1 MASLLNQCFNEM
13 RQQPAVSAVT
23 VVGTSLAIFL
33 IMVMVMIQQVK
44 VAPFAPESGRDRM
57 LHVGFMSITNKDW
70 GDTGVGDANN
80 TSNGP
85 MSYQTAVECFGNLT
99 TPEAVSIYGSGCQAA
114 SVALPNSVTFTADCL
129 GTDEK
134 FWKVFNFTF
143 LNGKPWD
150 KATFDAGIPVAVI
163 DENVARR
170 LFGSTEVSGR
180 ELLIDNAPFK
190 VAGVVK
196 PVSTLARKAYAQ
208 VWTSLKAG
216 NIINNTW
223 CSYMG
228 GCSATILA
236 RDRADFPEIR
246 AEVERLGKDFNR
258 TIGEAGW
265 RLIYR
270 NRPYD
275 QEKEAIAFSAN
286 LEPDV
291 EQARHRRW
299 MTYLI
304 LLLVPAV
311 NLSSMT
317 HSRLR
322 QRVSEIAIR
331 RAFGATRMR
340 TIFNIVTENLIVT
353 LIAGVIGLLLSVV
366 VAFFFNDM
374 LFSLEYSFTLVKP
387 KVDLGML
394 IQWSTFGLALGFC
407 FVLNLLS
414 SGIPAIQAARIGLV
428 NALRGSQK

>member
-1 MASLLNQCFNEM
+1 MASLLKQCFNEM

-23 VVGTSLAIFL
+23 VIGTSLAIFL
-33 IMVMVMIQQVK
+33 IMVMVMMQQVK

-57 LHVGFMSITNKDW
+57 LHVGYMSITNKDW
-70 GDTGVGDANN
+70 GDTGPDDSNN

-85 MSYQTAVECFGNLT
+85 MSYPTAVECFGNLT
-99 TPEAVSIYGSGCQAA
+99 IPEAVTIYASGNRSS
-114 SVALPNSVTFTADCL
+114 SVSLPNSVTFTADCL
-129 GTDEK
+129 DTDDN
-134 FWKVFNFTF
+134 FWKVFDFSF
-143 LNGKPWD
+143 IEGKPWD

-170 LFGSTEVSGR
+170 LFGSTDVSGK
-180 ELLIDNAPFK
+180 EILIDNAPFK
-190 VAGVVK
+190 VVGVVK
-196 PVSTLARKAYAQ
+196 PVSTLARKSYAQ

-216 NIINNTW
+216 IAVNQNW

-228 GCSATILA
+228 GFSATILA
-236 RDRADFPEIR
+236 RDRDDFPEIR

-258 TIGEAGW
+258 KIGEAGW
-265 RLIYR
+265 RMIYR

-275 QEKEAIAFSAN
+275 QEKEAIAFAAN
-286 LEPDV
+286 WEPDV
-291 EQARHRRW
+291 EQERHRRW
-299 MTYLI
+299 MTYLV

-331 RAFGATRMR
+331 RAFGATRTR
-340 TIFNIVTENLIVT
+340 TIVNIVTENLIVT
-353 LIAGVIGLLLSVV
+353 LLAGVIGLLLSVMA
-366 VAFFFNDM
+366 AFFFNDI
-374 LFSLEYSFTLVKP
+374 LFSQEYSFTLVKP

-414 SGIPAIQAARIGLV
+414 SGIPAIQASRIGLV